1 MKYTNKLSV
10 FLMSTQREY
19 LDGSVERCL
28 RKYFESNASP
38 QYKIDLQ
45 ITFNKGKLSEYSG
58 LDFLTK
64 FKNLNNVYISTLN
77 LSGLDDFYAPTPQAM
92 RESNLSSTPK
102 LGGSTGP
109 NNLFY
114 KSFDRFC
121 DLDYRD
127 YLLIE
132 VDSQPVTDNWIDKL
146 VDYCDN
152 KQFLIAGSTYKGKQ
166 TLPIY
171 EEWTGH
177 LNGIALYRNSPFL
190 KAFIQES
197 KKLIEFNV
205 NHKINNFISFDVAM
219 HKLYSGLFGRQ
230 HCHDPFKSENHL
242 INCPVISNFSLPI
255 DSDTTI
261 ESVKEQYPQTIIL
274 HKKWN

>member
-1 MKYTNKLSV
+1 
-10 FLMSTQREY
+10 MSTQREY

-58 LDFLTK
+58 LGFLTK

-92 RESNLSSTPK
+92 RESNLSSTPN

-114 KSFDRFC
+114 KSFDRFYE
-121 DLDYRD
+121 LDYRD

-152 KQFLIAGSTYKGKQ
+152 NQFLIAGSTYKGKQ

-190 KAFIQES
+190 KTFIQES

-230 HCHDPFKSENHL
+230 HCHYPLQPQNHL
-242 INCPVISNFSLPI
+242 IDSPIISNFSLPI
-255 DSDTTI
+255 DAKTTI
-261 ESVKEQYPQTIIL
+261 ESVKKQYPQTIIL